1 MSGPVRGALPLVL
14 LLLAA
19 CGTRPPATTSAPAP
33 APGATTAAAPVPP
46 PATGMMADSTTE
58 AQLALE
64 ALTRFFDGMRTRD
77 TALMRRHVARGAV
90 AVSVGAEGPG
100 RPMPMDSILAA
111 VGRATGDAW
120 DERLVAPLV
129 RVSGPFASIWTRY
142 TFTLGTQ
149 RAHCGVDAV
158 HLLRTDG
165 AWRIIFLADTRR
177 TTGCPDAT
185 PQDGAVEAR
194 AAAQAFIDAL
204 VARDTAGIT
213 RTTTPGFRYVAI
225 AAESGRWGWTEGPQ
239 LRASLRQGTDRLD
252 ERLAPG
258 TVHVDGPL
266 AEVLTPYRFH
276 INGTFSH
283 CGADSFHLVRQADGW
298 RVFHL
303 GYSTTRAG
311 CGPEPGVR

>member
-1 MSGPVRGALPLVL
+1 MSAVRSWPAL
-14 LLLAA
+14 LLLVAAA
-19 CGTRPPATTSAPAP
+19 CSRSAPASAPAP
-33 APGATTAAAPVPP
+33 AASTPAPGA
-46 PATGMMADSTTE
+46 GMMADSTME

-64 ALTRFFDGMRTRD
+64 AVTRFFDGMRTRD
-77 TALMRRHVARGAV
+77 TALMRRHVTATATF
-90 AVSVGAEGPG
+90 VSVGAQGPG
-100 RPMPMDSILAA
+100 RPSPVDSVLAA
-111 VGRATGDAW
+111 VARATGDAW
-120 DERLVAPLV
+120 DERLVAPIV
-129 RVSGPFASIWTRY
+129 RVSGPFASVWTRY

-165 AWRIIFLADTRR
+165 AWRIAFMADTRR

-185 PQDGAVEAR
+185 PQDGATAAR
-194 AAAQAFIDAL
+194 AAAQSMIDAL

-213 RTTTPGFRYVAI
+213 RTTTPGFRYFAI
-225 AAESGRWGWTEGPQ
+225 AAESGRWGWTEGAAM
-239 LRASLRQGTDRLD
+239 RASLARGTDTLD

-258 TVHVDGPL
+258 TVQVDGPL
-266 AEVLTPYRFH
+266 AEVLTPYRFYT
-276 INGTFSH
+276 NGVFSH
-283 CGADSFHLVRQADGW
+283 CGADSFFLARQGDGW